1 MTIYSQWKDLIE
13 NQTDDT
19 FEAFWK
25 DYSETETRIY
35 TAILSRPTEPLA
47 GTFQELV
54 DRFDANP
61 VLFMGFLDGIQTS
74 LVESFSLEEINET
87 SGLSILV
94 NPETLYLNMLIAN
107 ADYLSTLPQWENV
120 LSDAKRNA
128 ITKVYKKTK
137 IAVNNNKT
145 GRNDPCPCGSGKKY
159 KHCCGKSQ

>member
-1 MTIYSQWKDLIE
+1 MTIFKQWKDLIE
-13 NQTDDT
+13 NQTDET

-35 TAILSRPTEPLA
+35 TAILNHPTEALA

-54 DRFDANP
+54 DRFEADP
-61 VLFMGFLDGIQTS
+61 VLFMGFLDGIQSS
-74 LVESFSLEEINET
+74 LVDSFSLENIEEA
-87 SGLSILV
+87 SALSILV
-94 NPETLYLNMLIAN
+94 NPEALYLNMLIAD
-107 ADYLSTLPQWENV
+107 ADYLFNLPQWDNV

-137 IAVNNNKT
+137 TVVNNSKT

-159 KHCCGKSQ
+159 KHCCGKN